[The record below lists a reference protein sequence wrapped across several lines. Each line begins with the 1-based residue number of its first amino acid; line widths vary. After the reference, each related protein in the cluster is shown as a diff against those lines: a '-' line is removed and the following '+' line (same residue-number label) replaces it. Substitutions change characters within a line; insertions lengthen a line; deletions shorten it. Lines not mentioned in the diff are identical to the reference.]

1 MWSNLDY
8 LGMRPR
14 VPMKTELLHGT
25 LEVLILKT
33 LSWGPMHGFGIGKW
47 IGQLSGDELRI
58 EEGSLYP
65 ALYRLEKKG
74 WIDASWGVSENQR
87 RAKFYRLTAEGR
99 RQLLKNSDIWST
111 FAQAVARVLSAKQQP
126 AS

>member
-1 MWSNLDY
+1 
-8 LGMRPR
+8 
-14 VPMKTELLHGT
+14 MKTELLHGT
-25 LEVLILKT
+25 LDVLILKT
-33 LSWGPMHGFGIGKW
+33 LSWGPMHGFGIGRW
-47 IGQLSGDELRI
+47 IEQLSSGDLRI

-65 ALYRLEKKG
+65 ALYRIERKG
-74 WIDASWGVSENQR
+74 WIDSSWGLSDNQR

-99 RQLLKNSDIWST
+99 RQLHSNADTWTT

>member
-1 MWSNLDY
+1 ME
-8 LGMRPR
+8 
-14 VPMKTELLHGT
+14 KELLHGT

-33 LSWGPMHGFGIGKW
+33 LSWGPMHGFGIGRW
-47 IGQLSGDELRI
+47 IEQLSDGELRI

-65 ALYRLEKKG
+65 ALYRIERKG
-74 WIDASWGVSENQR
+74 WIDSSWGLSDNQR

-99 RQLLKNSDIWST
+99 RLLLQNADTWTT